1 MARVVDKTSKQM
13 GLVLTVQDSREVN
26 GASFRHHIFIYDHLI
41 NFTIKPVVLTINKCK
56 PTILKCVI
64 NTLEG
69 HAGSELAMPNMY

>member
-1 MARVVDKTSKQM
+1 M
-13 GLVLTVQDSREVN
+13 GIVLIIQDSREVN
-26 GASFRHHIFIYDHLI
+26 DASFRHLIFIYECLI

-69 HAGSELAMPNMY
+69 YAGSELAMPNMY